1 MLNNKKKIKGFTL
14 VELIVSSVLALIVIL
29 LITLATIQINKFL
42 KVISIKYTISND
54 CKLVLARVVNEIS
67 KNSNPNQEI
76 STILNL
82 SNNNIQFLTT
92 HISEN
97 PLVFDIYMV
106 DITVSKNLQNKSV
119 LFKLNRRTFW
129 DSNRNNTYESFE
141 QIENKEIIL
150 PAIKEVND
158 ANLSFSKVGNM
169 IRVSLNTNFTFR
181 DKNYSL
187 NYYVDI
193 PIN

>member
-14 VELIVSSVLALIVIL
+14 VELIVSSVLALLVIF

-54 CKLVLARVVNEIS
+54 CKLALVRIVNEIS
-67 KNSNPNQEI
+67 KNSNPNEEI
-76 STILNL
+76 YTILNL
-82 SNNNIQFLTT
+82 SNNNIKFLTT

-97 PLVFDIYMV
+97 PLAFDIYMV
-106 DITVSKNLQNKSV
+106 DITVSKNLQNESV
-119 LFKLNRRTFW
+119 LFKLNRNTFW
-129 DSNRNNTYESFE
+129 DRNRNNTYESFE

-169 IRVSLNTNFTFR
+169 IRVNLNTNFTFR
-181 DKNYSL
+181 NKNYSL

>member
-14 VELIVSSVLALIVIL
+14 VELIVSSFLALVVIL

-54 CKLVLARVVNEIS
+54 CKLALVRIVNEIS
-67 KNSNPNQEI
+67 KNSNPNEEI
-76 STILNL
+76 YTILNL
-82 SNNNIQFLTT
+82 SNNNIKFLTT

-97 PLVFDIYMV
+97 PLAFDIYMA

-119 LFKLNRRTFW
+119 LFKLNRKTFW
-129 DSNRNNTYESFE
+129 DRNRNNTYESFE
-141 QIENKEIIL
+141 EIENKEIIL

-169 IRVSLNTNFTFR
+169 IRVNLNTNFTFR

>member
-1 MLNNKKKIKGFTL
+1 MLNSKKKIKGFTL
-14 VELIVSSVLALIVIL
+14 VELIVSSSLALIVIL

-42 KVISIKYTISND
+42 KVISIKYAISND
-54 CKLVLARVVNEIS
+54 CKLALVRIVNEIS

-76 STILNL
+76 CTILNL
-82 SNNNIQFLTT
+82 SNNNIKFLTT

-119 LFKLNRRTFW
+119 LFKLNRKTFW

-181 DKNYSL
+181 NKNYTL
-187 NYYVDI
+187 NYYVDV

>member
-29 LITLATIQINKFL
+29 LITLATIQINKLL

-54 CKLVLARVVNEIS
+54 CKLALVRIVNEIS

-76 STILNL
+76 YTILNL
-82 SNNNIQFLTT
+82 SNNNIKFLTT

-97 PLVFDIYMV
+97 LLAFDIYMV
-106 DITVSKNLQNKSV
+106 DITVSKNLQNESV
-119 LFKLNRRTFW
+119 LFKLNRKNFW

-141 QIENKEIIL
+141 EIENKEIIL
-150 PAIKEVND
+150 PAIKQVND

-169 IRVSLNTNFTFR
+169 IRVNLNTNFTFR
-181 DKNYSL
+181 NKNYSL

>member
-14 VELIVSSVLALIVIL
+14 VELIVSSLLALIVIL

-54 CKLVLARVVNEIS
+54 CKLALVRIVNEIS

-76 STILNL
+76 YTILNL
-82 SNNNIQFLTT
+82 SNNNIKFLTT

-97 PLVFDIYMV
+97 PLAFDIYMA

-119 LFKLNRRTFW
+119 LFKLNRKTFW
-129 DSNRNNTYESFE
+129 DRNRNNTYESFE

-150 PAIKEVND
+150 PAIKGVND

-181 DKNYSL
+181 NKNYTL
-187 NYYVDI
+187 NYYVDV

>member
-1 MLNNKKKIKGFTL
+1 MKGFTL

-54 CKLVLARVVNEIS
+54 CKLALVRLVNEIS

-97 PLVFDIYMV
+97 PWAFDIYMV

-119 LFKLNRRTFW
+119 LFKLNRKTFW
-129 DSNRNNTYESFE
+129 DRNRNNTYESFE

-150 PAIKEVND
+150 PAINEVND

-169 IRVSLNTNFTFR
+169 IRVNLNTNFTFR
-181 DKNYSL
+181 NKNYSL